1 MHESDF
7 GISVVDE
14 SALEGN
20 DAYVA
25 PGLRYE
31 HDAPVAAEAGDTD
44 RETVIVGGASLE
56 DLMGQLAGLK

>member
-20 DAYVA
+20 EAYVA

-31 HDAPVAAEAGDTD
+31 HDAPAPAGETD
-44 RETVIVGGASLE
+44 RETVNVGSASLE

>member
-31 HDAPVAAEAGDTD
+31 HDAGDTD